1 MSKILTS
8 RCFRLAALLGGLLW
22 FWGGCSADR
31 TGGQDAEEGAHRP
44 PEEMPPP
51 VEPRDPSRQCK
62 KVDILF
68 VIDDSGSM
76 ADNQKSLIASFP
88 GFISG
93 MKRRL
98 KSAQDFHVG
107 VVTSDA
113 YYKNE
118 PGCTAIG
125 SLITRTGGPQSSN
138 KACGPFVG
146 GGRYLLHSDPQ
157 LQERFACVAQV
168 GTGGSDDER
177 MARGL
182 LDAVASAKGT
192 CNDGFLRPD
201 SLLVIVMITDEDD
214 VPDGCDGS
222 GTCLSYGS
230 GGDPD
235 KWYDELLRYRSRPE
249 NVVMLSL
256 LGRRLDNPCGAV
268 PASRLMRLTNK
279 FGKNGFLGDVCA
291 STYDKFFEDALPLLD
306 QACSV
311 FMPPPA

>member
-1 MSKILTS
+1 MATIQTS
-8 RCFRLAALLGGLLW
+8 RGVRLTAVLGGLLLLSL
-22 FWGGCSADR
+22 GCSADR
-31 TGGQDAEEGAHRP
+31 TGNDGDDDGTQKP
-44 PEEMPPP
+44 PEEMLPP
-51 VEPRDPSRQCK
+51 VNPETPNTQCK

-88 GFISG
+88 GFING
-93 MKRRL
+93 MRNRL
-98 KSAQDFHVG
+98 KTAQDFHVG

-113 YYKNE
+113 YYRNE
-118 PGCTAIG
+118 AGCTAIG
-125 SLITRTGGPQSSN
+125 SLITKTGGPQSSN
-138 KACGPFVG
+138 KVCGPFEG
-146 GGRYLLHSDPQ
+146 GGRYLQASDSM
-157 LQERFACVAQV
+157 LQDRFACAAQV

-182 LDAVASAKGT
+182 LDAIAPAKGK

-235 KWYDELLRYRSRPE
+235 KWYDEFIRSRKPD

-291 STYDKFFEDALPLLD
+291 PTYDKFFEDALPLLD
-306 QACSV
+306 QACSI
-311 FMPPPA
+311 FTPSPA